1 MHHIKCTISLFF
13 YHAVPFLHWSF
24 LLSTFDFKNNLIWQN
39 SVYKRI
45 QNMEFVFSIKLF
57 LVLSLIILI
66 TNLCAH
72 VVPISYVQADSP
84 SFSRQEVGDD
94 ERDGININGLE
105 GTQRVDDYKDM
116 LDNSTDILKITYL
129 SDAKN
134 LNASLWLGGNFTKDP
149 AAKGAQA
156 MVYGMLVDVDSNPRT
171 GFQGVDYQLEV
182 QWTNSSKIWN
192 MFLGEYPSVDDAPLK
207 DPADYLKILDIKQ
220 NYTDFI
226 VDNKPYV
233 TLSLPLEE
241 VAFPSEFKA
250 MYYGIVI
257 YNSSNMVVDLG
268 SWIDI
273 PPADLTIS
281 TLPNPVIIR
290 QGEQRNVAVQLKSN
304 DRIVS
309 NVASFSPIENYSK
322 IDIQL
327 RNSMNE
333 LDGSSSSGDDSESSS
348 PNMGPTTFIIKASS
362 DAEIGEYTIPILV
375 NMSTGSTFPSEFLR
389 ISNFSFSV
397 PTKGNI
403 LRVANMTIT
412 VTEPVTAQEQIR
424 EFWGAY
430 GGIISLAGAG
440 FGGGLASYV
449 LDKVKNRKNNR
460 DNRERTGSINSS

>member
-1 MHHIKCTISLFF
+1 
-13 YHAVPFLHWSF
+13 
-24 LLSTFDFKNNLIWQN
+24 
-39 SVYKRI
+39 
-45 QNMEFVFSIKLF
+45 MELVFSFRLL
-57 LVLSLIILI
+57 LVLSLLLLLI
-66 TNLCAH
+66 TTT
-72 VVPISYVQADSP
+72 ISYAPMPFFSNVLADSP

-94 ERDGININGLE
+94 ERDGININGLA
-105 GTQRVDDYKDM
+105 GTQTVDDYKDP
-116 LDNSTDILKITYL
+116 LDDSTDILKITYL

-134 LNASLWLGGNFTKDP
+134 LNASLWLGGNFTQEP

-156 MVYGMLVDVDSNPRT
+156 VVYGMLLDIDSNPRT

-220 NYTDFI
+220 NYTDFF

-309 NVASFSPIENYSK
+309 TVASFSPIENYSK

-333 LDGSSSSGDDSESSS
+333 LDGSSGGGGDLETSS
-348 PNMGPTTFIIKASS
+348 PNMGPTTFIIKASC
-362 DAEIGEYTIPILV
+362 DAEI
-375 NMSTGSTFPSEFLR
+375 
-389 ISNFSFSV
+389 
-397 PTKGNI
+397 
-403 LRVANMTIT
+403 
-412 VTEPVTAQEQIR
+412 
-424 EFWGAY
+424 
-430 GGIISLAGAG
+430 
-440 FGGGLASYV
+440 
-449 LDKVKNRKNNR
+449 
-460 DNRERTGSINSS
+460 

>member
-1 MHHIKCTISLFF
+1 MVKSS
-13 YHAVPFLHWSF
+13 A
-24 LLSTFDFKNNLIWQN
+24 
-39 SVYKRI
+39 YKRI
-45 QNMEFVFSIKLF
+45 HKMEPIFSFKLL
-57 LVLSLIILI
+57 LVLCLILSM
-66 TNLCAH
+66 TVSCALM
-72 VVPISYVQADSP
+72 PIAKVQAASP

-129 SDAKN
+129 SDSKN

-192 MFLGEYPSVDDAPLK
+192 MFLGEYPSVDDASLK

-220 NYTDFI
+220 NYTDFF

-233 TLSLPLEE
+233 TLSLPLQD

-273 PPADLTIS
+273 PPADLAIS

-333 LDGSSSSGDDSESSS
+333 LNGSSSGDDSEPSS

-389 ISNFSFSV
+389 ISNFTFSV

-412 VTEPVTAQEQIR
+412 VTEPVTTQEQIR

-460 DNRERTGSINSS
+460 DNRERTGSINS

>member
-1 MHHIKCTISLFF
+1 MVKSS
-13 YHAVPFLHWSF
+13 A
-24 LLSTFDFKNNLIWQN
+24 
-39 SVYKRI
+39 YKRI
-45 QNMEFVFSIKLF
+45 QNMKFVFSLKL
-57 LVLSLIILI
+57 LLALSLILSI
-66 TNLCAH
+66 TISYAP
-72 VVPISYVQADSP
+72 VPISDVIADSP
-84 SFSRQEVGDD
+84 SFSRQEVGDE
-94 ERDGININGLE
+94 ERDGINVNGLA
-105 GTQRVDDYKDM
+105 GTQRIDDYKDL

-192 MFLGEYPSVDDAPLK
+192 MFLGEYPSVDDASLK
-207 DPADYLKILDIKQ
+207 DPADYLKILDIKE
-220 NYTDFI
+220 NYTDFFD
-226 VDNKPYV
+226 DNKPYV
-233 TLSLPLEE
+233 TLSLPLED

-273 PPADLTIS
+273 PPADLAIS

-304 DRIVS
+304 DRFVS

-322 IDIQL
+322 IDIIQP
-327 RNSMNE
+327 NNNVDE
-333 LDGSSSSGDDSESSS
+333 PDGSGGGGAGESASLPS
-348 PNMGPTTFIIKASS
+348 MGPTTFIIKVSS

-375 NMSTGSTFPSEFLR
+375 NMSTGSIFPSEFLR

-412 VTEPVTAQEQIR
+412 VTEPVTAQEQIK

-449 LDKVKNRKNNR
+449 LDRVKNRKNNR

>member
-1 MHHIKCTISLFF
+1 
-13 YHAVPFLHWSF
+13 
-24 LLSTFDFKNNLIWQN
+24 
-39 SVYKRI
+39 
-45 QNMEFVFSIKLF
+45 MELVFSFKLLLF
-57 LVLSLIILI
+57 LSLILSI
-66 TNLCAH
+66 TISYAP
-72 VVPISYVQADSP
+72 VPISNVLADSL
-84 SFSRQEVGDD
+84 SFSRQEVGDE
-94 ERDGININGLE
+94 ERDGININGLA
-105 GTQRVDDYKDM
+105 GTQRVDDYKDV

-192 MFLGEYPSVDDAPLK
+192 MFLGEYPSVDDPSLK
-207 DPADYLKILDIKQ
+207 DPADYLKILDIKE
-220 NYTDFI
+220 NYTDFF

-233 TLSLPLEE
+233 TLSLPLED

-273 PPADLTIS
+273 PPADLAIS

-290 QGEQRNVAVQLKSN
+290 QGEQKNVAVQLKSN
-304 DRIVS
+304 DRFES

-322 IDIQL
+322 IDIQS
-327 RNSMNE
+327 NSNNMDE
-333 LDGSSSSGDDSESSS
+333 LDGSGSSGTDEPMSS
-348 PNMGPTTFIIKASS
+348 PNMGPTTFIIKVSS

-397 PTKGNI
+397 PTKGNV

-412 VTEPVTAQEQIR
+412 VTEPVTAQEQIK

-449 LDKVKNRKNNR
+449 LDRVKNRKNNNR
-460 DNRERTGSINSS
+460 DNRERTGSTSRS

>member
-1 MHHIKCTISLFF
+1 
-13 YHAVPFLHWSF
+13 
-24 LLSTFDFKNNLIWQN
+24 
-39 SVYKRI
+39 
-45 QNMEFVFSIKLF
+45 MELVFSFRLL
-57 LVLSLIILI
+57 LVLSLLLLLI
-66 TNLCAH
+66 TTT
-72 VVPISYVQADSP
+72 ISYAPMPFFSNVLADSP

-94 ERDGININGLE
+94 ERDGININGLA
-105 GTQRVDDYKDM
+105 GTQTVDDYKDP
-116 LDNSTDILKITYL
+116 LDDSTDILKITYL

-149 AAKGAQA
+149 AAKGAEA
-156 MVYGMLVDVDSNPRT
+156 VVYGMLVDVDSNPRT

-192 MFLGEYPSVDDAPLK
+192 MFLGEYPSVNDASLK
-207 DPADYLKILDIKQ
+207 DPADYLKILEIKE
-220 NYTDFI
+220 NYTDFF
-226 VDNKPYV
+226 VDDKPYV
-233 TLSLPLEE
+233 TLSLPLEDL
-241 VAFPSEFKA
+241 AFPSKFKA

-257 YNSSNMVVDLG
+257 YNSSNIVVDLG

-273 PPADLTIS
+273 PPTDLTIS

-333 LDGSSSSGDDSESSS
+333 LDGSSSSSGDDSESSS
-348 PNMGPTTFIIKASS
+348 SNIGPTTFIIKASS

>member
-1 MHHIKCTISLFF
+1 MVKSS
-13 YHAVPFLHWSF
+13 A
-24 LLSTFDFKNNLIWQN
+24 
-39 SVYKRI
+39 YKRI
-45 QNMEFVFSIKLF
+45 QNMESVFSFKLL
-57 LVLSLIILI
+57 LVLSLILSM
-66 TNLCAH
+66 T
-72 VVPISYVQADSP
+72 ISYTLMPIANVQADSP

-94 ERDGININGLE
+94 ERDGININGLA
-105 GTQRVDDYKDM
+105 GAQRVDDYKDM

-192 MFLGEYPSVDDAPLK
+192 MFLGEYPSVDDASLK
-207 DPADYLKILDIKQ
+207 DPADYLKILDIKE
-220 NYTDFI
+220 NYTDFF

-273 PPADLTIS
+273 PPADLAIS
-281 TLPNPVIIR
+281 TLPNPVVIR

-304 DRIVS
+304 DRFVS

-322 IDIQL
+322 IDVQL
-327 RNSMNE
+327 SSSMNE
-333 LDGSSSSGDDSESSS
+333 LDGSSAGGDDDSASSL
-348 PNMGPTTFIIKASS
+348 PDMGPTTFIIKVSS

-412 VTEPVTAQEQIR
+412 VMEPVTAQEQIK

-440 FGGGLASYV
+440 FGGGMASYV
-449 LDKVKNRKNNR
+449 LDRVKNRKKNNR
-460 DNRERTGSINSS
+460 DNG

>member
-1 MHHIKCTISLFF
+1 
-13 YHAVPFLHWSF
+13 
-24 LLSTFDFKNNLIWQN
+24 
-39 SVYKRI
+39 
-45 QNMEFVFSIKLF
+45 MESVFSFKLL
-57 LVLSLIILI
+57 LVLSLILSM
-66 TNLCAH
+66 T
-72 VVPISYVQADSP
+72 ISYTLMPIANVQADSP

-94 ERDGININGLE
+94 ERDGININGLA
-105 GTQRVDDYKDM
+105 GAQRVDDYKDM

-192 MFLGEYPSVDDAPLK
+192 MFLGEYPSVDDASLK
-207 DPADYLKILDIKQ
+207 DPADYLKILDIKE
-220 NYTDFI
+220 NYTDFF

-273 PPADLTIS
+273 PPADLAIS
-281 TLPNPVIIR
+281 TLPNPVVIR

-304 DRIVS
+304 DRFVS

-322 IDIQL
+322 IDVQL
-327 RNSMNE
+327 SSSMNE
-333 LDGSSSSGDDSESSS
+333 LDGSSAGGDDDSASSL
-348 PNMGPTTFIIKASS
+348 PDMGPTTFIIKVSS

-412 VTEPVTAQEQIR
+412 VMEPVTAQEQIK

-440 FGGGLASYV
+440 FGGGMASYV
-449 LDKVKNRKNNR
+449 LDRVKNRKKNNR
-460 DNRERTGSINSS
+460 DNG

>member
-1 MHHIKCTISLFF
+1 
-13 YHAVPFLHWSF
+13 
-24 LLSTFDFKNNLIWQN
+24 
-39 SVYKRI
+39 
-45 QNMEFVFSIKLF
+45 MELVFSFRLL
-57 LVLSLIILI
+57 LVLSLLLLLI
-66 TNLCAH
+66 TTT
-72 VVPISYVQADSP
+72 ISYAPMPFFSNVLADSP

-94 ERDGININGLE
+94 ERDGININGLA
-105 GTQRVDDYKDM
+105 GTQTVDDYKDP
-116 LDNSTDILKITYL
+116 LDDSTDILKITYL

-149 AAKGAQA
+149 AAKGAEA
-156 MVYGMLVDVDSNPRT
+156 VVYGMLVDVDSNPRT

-182 QWTNSSKIWN
+182 QWMNSSRIWN
-192 MFLGEYPSVDDAPLK
+192 MFLGEYPSVDNASLR

-220 NYTDFI
+220 NYTDFF
-226 VDNKPYV
+226 VDNKPYI
-233 TLSLPLEE
+233 TLSLPLDD
-241 VAFPSEFKA
+241 VAFPSNFKA

-257 YNSSNMVVDLG
+257 YDSSNMVVDLG

-273 PPADLTIS
+273 PPADLAIS

-290 QGEQRNVAVQLKSN
+290 QGEQRNIAVQLKSN
-304 DRIVS
+304 DRFVS

-322 IDIQL
+322 IDIQP
-327 RNSMNE
+327 NNNVDE
-333 LDGSSSSGDDSESSS
+333 LDGSGSASDLASS
-348 PNMGPTTFIIKASS
+348 PNMGPTTFIIKVSS
-362 DAEIGEYTIPILV
+362 DAEIGEYSIPILV

-403 LRVANMTIT
+403 LRIANMTIT
-412 VTEPVTAQEQIR
+412 VTEPITAQEQIK

-449 LDKVKNRKNNR
+449 LDRVKNRKNNR

>member
-1 MHHIKCTISLFF
+1 
-13 YHAVPFLHWSF
+13 
-24 LLSTFDFKNNLIWQN
+24 
-39 SVYKRI
+39 
-45 QNMEFVFSIKLF
+45 MEFVFSFKMF

-66 TNLCAH
+66 TNSCAPI
-72 VVPISYVQADSP
+72 VPISYVQADSP

-116 LDNSTDILKITYL
+116 LDNSTDIMKITYL

-220 NYTDFI
+220 NYTDFF

-333 LDGSSSSGDDSESSS
+333 LDGSSSSSGDDSESSS
-348 PNMGPTTFIIKASS
+348 SNIGPTTFIIKASS

>member
-1 MHHIKCTISLFF
+1 
-13 YHAVPFLHWSF
+13 
-24 LLSTFDFKNNLIWQN
+24 
-39 SVYKRI
+39 
-45 QNMEFVFSIKLF
+45 MESVFSFKLLF
-57 LVLSLIILI
+57 VLSLILSM
-66 TNLCAH
+66 TVSYALM
-72 VVPISYVQADSP
+72 PIANVQADSP

-94 ERDGININGLE
+94 ERDGININGLA

-129 SDAKN
+129 SDTKN
-134 LNASLWLGGNFTKDP
+134 LNASLWLGGNFTIDP

-192 MFLGEYPSVDDAPLK
+192 MFLGEYPSVDDASLK
-207 DPADYLKILDIKQ
+207 DPADYLKILDIKE
-220 NYTDFI
+220 NYTDFF

-233 TLSLPLEE
+233 TLSLPLED

-268 SWIDI
+268 SWMDI
-273 PPADLTIS
+273 PPADLAIS

-327 RNSMNE
+327 RNSMDE
-333 LDGSSSSGDDSESSS
+333 LDGSSSGDDSESSS

-362 DAEIGEYTIPILV
+362 DAEIGEYSIPILV
-375 NMSTGSTFPSEFLR
+375 NMSTGSTFPTEFLR

-403 LRVANMTIT
+403 LRVANMTVT